1 MGFSMPLNTQDPK
14 VIEIV
19 TVTLVAA
26 ITAITSILRKITN
39 GHAASIVWVITQFF
53 TAILAGYFMY
63 EAYPTISQMSY
74 WPNWLTMPIAV
85 AIAAHSG
92 GRVFQEIEDAITKSY
107 FNR

>member
-1 MGFSMPLNTQDPK
+1 MFFNNQDPK

-19 TVTLVAA
+19 TVTIVAT
-26 ITAITSILRKITN
+26 ITAVTSILRKITN
-39 GHAASIVWVITQFF
+39 GHAASIVWIITEFF

-63 EAYPTISQMSY
+63 EAFPVISETAY
-74 WPNWLTMPIAV
+74 WPAWLTMPIAV

-107 FNR
+107 LNR